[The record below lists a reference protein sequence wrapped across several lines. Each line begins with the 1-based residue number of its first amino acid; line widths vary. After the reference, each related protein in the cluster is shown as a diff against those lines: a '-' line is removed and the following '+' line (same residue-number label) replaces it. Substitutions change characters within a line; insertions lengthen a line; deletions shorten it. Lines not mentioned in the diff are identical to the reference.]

1 MSCPVGGSGT
11 EDSGRLP
18 GRVDGLRSGN
28 GRGEVAV
35 DRVLGTT
42 AVLIV
47 IVLALPAV
55 AQVAQSLLPLLLTI
69 FICAL
74 LLRTVFR

>member
-1 MSCPVGGSGT
+1 M
-11 EDSGRLP
+11 
-18 GRVDGLRSGN
+18 
-28 GRGEVAV
+28 